1 MNRTKRSSPI
11 SACRR
16 TPSHITDM
24 RRPRDAVS
32 RFVCMRSFR
41 THIAEPAV
49 RKGPND
55 RRCNSSPYMQ
65 GSVDRRQVTRERV
78 GHSRTGW
85 RRRLATARTGPQHL
99 VVPVPRIHRGNGDC
113 PADARHRTARG
124 FLPTCYQA
132 VSAACISFTLVAAGA
147 LMRRARCAH
156 HAVYIVLLCLIIVQG
171 VSLCGV
177 RSAVRLP
184 EIEGW
189 TTTLNQQ

>member
-16 TPSHITDM
+16 TPSHIKDM
-24 RRPRDAVS
+24 RRPRGAVS

-49 RKGPND
+49 RKGPDD
-55 RRCNSSPYMQ
+55 RRYNSSPYMQ

-85 RRRLATARTGPQHL
+85 RRRLATARTGRQHL

-113 PADARHRTARG
+113 PADTRHRTVRGRQGGRRSRRNDADMLCPNAIAVAVAYHVARDRD
-124 FLPTCYQA
+124 TCIVVVHGA
-132 VSAACISFTLVAAGA
+132 VVLASARTVPHQHHRKPVHEQIRNRLKSGA
-147 LMRRARCAH
+147 
-156 HAVYIVLLCLIIVQG
+156 
-171 VSLCGV
+171 
-177 RSAVRLP
+177 
-184 EIEGW
+184 
-189 TTTLNQQ
+189 